1 MTMWNYDYYKSVFTS
16 TTLRPFE
23 VSYAEDILSNV
34 NLQLRRALY
43 QNDNAVDR
51 PIGSE
56 IGGRP
61 VGPASVNNLPM
72 FLAKM
77 SPCSDGDSIAFCL
90 MKMNPSISVTTQDI
104 SWTFRSDVELLPY
117 FPFFDISHQRLNN
130 VRWAS
135 ELQFAPDASANY
147 TLPLSMAWFR
157 YYLAPENIVNH
168 EYEYLD
174 NMWDGLGLEPS
185 EYEISAAS
193 YDIRPADYI
202 SSILGDCYSE
212 DSSKVC
218 VIDPSPQ
225 QKDLTSSYSQQS
237 ITKALN
243 AAAAP
248 HYSDTA

>member
-174 NMWDGLGLEPS
+174 SMLKEIHGHALTRNTNQRAHCSLFNQICGTDWD
-185 EYEISAAS
+185 
-193 YDIRPADYI
+193 
-202 SSILGDCYSE
+202 
-212 DSSKVC
+212 
-218 VIDPSPQ
+218 
-225 QKDLTSSYSQQS
+225 
-237 ITKALN
+237 
-243 AAAAP
+243 
-248 HYSDTA
+248 